1 MGGGERTE
9 LRLRNHGVSPPK
21 AKKTLRNRGTR
32 SPFCFL
38 NAHVPLYLPFRHRTW
53 RSPRAPRGASKG
65 VAMADKDTKKK
76 ATVLDMSKRAPML
89 EKSPIPLGLGLR

>member
-1 MGGGERTE
+1 MQTCNG
-9 LRLRNHGVSPPK
+9 
-21 AKKTLRNRGTR
+21 AFR
-32 SPFCFL
+32 S
-38 NAHVPLYLPFRHRTW
+38 AYYLPFRH

>member
-1 MGGGERTE
+1 MRALE
-9 LRLRNHGVSPPK
+9 LRAGAAPDSAADATLGRARTLVRQRDVFSSKYPFGPRTTSP
-21 AKKTLRNRGTR
+21 
-32 SPFCFL
+32 S
-38 NAHVPLYLPFRHRTW
+38 YRH

>member
-1 MGGGERTE
+1 MKARQVRT
-9 LRLRNHGVSPPK
+9 S
-21 AKKTLRNRGTR
+21 T
-32 SPFCFL
+32 
-38 NAHVPLYLPFRHRTW
+38 LPFRPEAT
-53 RSPRAPRGASKG
+53 PRRG